1 MSSYNKIEYQFETK
15 NILPFSE
22 NNDMPYVPFIII
34 TALTM
39 IVGTYM
45 WCKQKWYSPLLEQK
59 ESLASNELALEK
71 LLFERQ
77 EIKRLHHSQ
86 NSYLHSVETRLQNL
100 SESSIHAI
108 LEVQINEIIKT
119 QLAQIRVCTNKF
131 WRQIPY
137 TALEPSNHRLL
148 KDEEIDQ
155 IVALVN
161 KLGMKE
167 FCDTIWEPMGFPP
180 LEPKLD
186 CLPLFPESK
195 DTFNQLPH
203 IERLVKEKENQVQS
217 SKRTQQI
224 LTQVWD
230 SKRPDFHRQ
239 LYKKAGMPLL
249 MKIREVE
256 SGTPISEQIAILY
269 HGGRF
274 DTY

>member
-1 MSSYNKIEYQFETK
+1 
-15 NILPFSE
+15 
-22 NNDMPYVPFIII
+22 MPYVPFII
-34 TALTM
+34 TALAM

-45 WCKQKWYSPLLEQK
+45 WCKQKWYSLLLEKK

-71 LLFERQ
+71 LRFELQ

-86 NSYLHSVETRLQNL
+86 NSYLRSIEARLQNL
-100 SESSIHAI
+100 SESSIHAA
-108 LEVQINEIIKT
+108 LDAQINDIIKT

-137 TALEPSNHRLL
+137 TALEPSNHRTL
-148 KDEEIDQ
+148 KDEEIDT
-155 IVALVN
+155 IEALVN

-180 LEPKLD
+180 LDPKLD
-186 CLPLFPESK
+186 CLPLFPQSTN
-195 DTFNQLPH
+195 TFNQLPH
-203 IERLVKEKENQVQS
+203 IERLIKEKENQVQS
-217 SKRTQQI
+217 SNRTQQI
-224 LTQVWD
+224 RTHVWD
-230 SKRPDFHRQ
+230 SKRADFHRQ
-239 LYKKAGMPLL
+239 LYKKAGKPLL

-269 HGGRF
+269 HGARF